1 MNGCSVM
8 ARLGPD
14 DPVRRATQP
23 KTSPVAHRATLET
36 LRIDWVIHGFRH
48 RGLRQF
54 FETGSTAGIQPAL
67 ARKLRLQLAALHS
80 AAQIEDLDLPGY
92 RLHLLKGAEKGRW
105 SIWVNGNWRLT
116 FAFRDGHVFDLDF
129 EDYH

>member
-1 MNGCSVM
+1 MPLVHHDLPPWRPFASRH
-8 ARLGPD
+8 AT
-14 DPVRRATQP
+14 PVPPVAQRATIWIGC
-23 KTSPVAHRATLET
+23 VGL
-36 LRIDWVIHGFRH
+36 VIQDFRLK
-48 RGLRQF
+48 GLRQF
-54 FETGSTAGIQPAL
+54 FETGSTAGIQAPL

-80 AAQIEDLDLPGY
+80 ATQIEDMDLPGY
-92 RLHLLKGAEKGRW
+92 RPHLLKGPDKGRW

>member
-1 MNGCSVM
+1 ME
-8 ARLGPD
+8 PD
-14 DPVRRATQP
+14 GHHPQHRQAAQS
-23 KTSPVAHRATLET
+23 SP
-36 LRIDWVIHGFRH
+36 GSN
-48 RGLRQF
+48 LRQ
-54 FETGSTAGIQPAL
+54 EPPLRAAL

-80 AAQIEDLDLPGY
+80 ATQIEDMDLPGY
-92 RLHLLKGAEKGRW
+92 RLHQLKGADKGRW